1 MAVKKYK
8 KTTPLTEE
16 VIVDMIINWKLGEDL
31 DSDSD
36 SVDEEPGELRL
47 KPQPKLKNK
56 IILRRKN
63 EESEGMAEVKVKL
76 TELEEIFTTT
86 SNDMERQ
93 HITLYTLSK
102 EQGLGSL
109 DQIKDWA
116 MKHNNFL
123 RIGHKSGIK

>member
-36 SVDEEPGELRL
+36 SVDEEPGD
-47 KPQPKLKNK
+47 
-56 IILRRKN
+56 